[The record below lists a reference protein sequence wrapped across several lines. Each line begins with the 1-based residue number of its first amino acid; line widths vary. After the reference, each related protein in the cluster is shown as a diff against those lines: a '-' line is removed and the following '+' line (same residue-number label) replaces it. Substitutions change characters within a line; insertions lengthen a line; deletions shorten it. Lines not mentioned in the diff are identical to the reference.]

1 MSSAPQAGI
10 FSEGRTDFYYLE
22 YQLQPD
28 AATDDVRRA
37 IASALAIQGESTAE
51 TVIAFG
57 KDAWDRVN
65 PAWRPEGLRD
75 FSTLSG
81 VDGCSV
87 PSTQRD
93 LLFWIQ
99 SQRRDVNMQVALAI
113 HSFMRSVGELKLDL
127 AGFQYLDSRDLI
139 GFIDGTANPKEE
151 KAREAALIP
160 EGQTGAGGSFVLSQQ
175 WVHNLPA
182 FNSLS
187 HSEQER
193 VVGRTKPDSIELEG
207 DAMPPTSHVSRTDYK
222 ENGKAL
228 KIVRRSAPYGT
239 VREHGLYFLA
249 FSCELYRFQVLLE
262 RMFGVAGDGVSDHLI
277 RYSQPVTSSYWFAP
291 SREAL
296 LQVCSLDNEE

>member
-1 MSSAPQAGI
+1 MTSSPQAGI
-10 FSEGRTDFYYLE
+10 FTEGSTHFYYLE

-28 AATDDVRRA
+28 AATQDILRA
-37 IASALAIQGESTAE
+37 ILSALAIKGGETSD

-57 KDAWDRVN
+57 KDVWDRLN
-65 PAWRPEGLRD
+65 PTWHPEGLRP
-75 FSTLSG
+75 FPALSG
-81 VDGCSV
+81 VDGFSV

-99 SQRRDVNMQVALAI
+99 GNRRDVNMQVVLAI
-113 HSFMRSVGELKLDL
+113 HSFMRTVGTLKLDL

-139 GFIDGTANPKEE
+139 GFIDGTANPKED

-182 FNSLS
+182 FNTLS
-187 HSEQER
+187 QSEQEQ

-207 DAMPPTSHVSRTDYK
+207 EAMPPTSHVSRTDYK

-239 VREHGLYFLA
+239 VEEHGLYFLA
-249 FSCELYRFQVLLE
+249 FACDLRRFQVLLE
-262 RMFGVAGDGVSDHLI
+262 RMFGASGDGVSDQLI
-277 RYSQPVTSSYWFAP
+277 RYSKPVTSSYWFAP

-296 LQVCSLDNEE
+296 LQVCSLDTER

>member
-1 MSSAPQAGI
+1 MSSSPQTGI
-10 FSEGRTDFYYLE
+10 FTEGSTHFYYVE
-22 YQLQPD
+22 YRLQPD
-28 AATDDVRRA
+28 AATPDIRQA
-37 IASALAIQGESTAE
+37 IQSALAVEGGELSE
-51 TVIAFG
+51 TVVAFG

-65 PAWRPEGLRD
+65 PAWHPEGLCP
-75 FSTLSG
+75 FSALAG

-99 SQRRDVNMQVALAI
+99 SHRRDVNMQVALGI
-113 HSFMRSVGELKLDL
+113 HSFMRTVGTLKLDL

-160 EGQTGAGGSFVLSQQ
+160 EGETGAGGSFVLSQQ

-187 HSEQER
+187 QSEQER

-207 DAMPPTSHVSRTDYK
+207 DAMPATSHVSRTDYK

-239 VREHGLYFLA
+239 VGEHGLYFLA

-262 RMFGVAGDGVSDHLI
+262 RMFGVSGDGVSDHLI
-277 RYSQPVTSSYWFAP
+277 RYSKPVTSSYWFAP
-291 SREAL
+291 ARETL
-296 LQVCSLDNEE
+296 LQVCSLDTER

>member
-1 MSSAPQAGI
+1 MSSPQAGI
-10 FSEGRTDFYYLE
+10 FTEGNTHFYYLE

-28 AATDDVRRA
+28 AATQDIRRA
-37 IASALAIQGESTAE
+37 VRSALAVKREEPSE

-57 KDAWDRVN
+57 RDAWDRVN
-65 PAWRPEGLRD
+65 PAWHPDGLRN

-81 VDGCSV
+81 VEGRSV
-87 PSTQRD
+87 PTTQRD

-99 SQRRDVNMQVALAI
+99 STRRDVNMQVALAI
-113 HSFMRSVGELKLDL
+113 HSFMRTVGTLSLDL

-139 GFIDGTANPKEE
+139 GFIDGTANPKED

-187 HSEQER
+187 QSDQER
-193 VVGRTKPDSIELEG
+193 VVGRTKPDSVELEG
-207 DAMPPTSHVSRTDYK
+207 DAMPPISHVSRTDYK

-239 VREHGLYFLA
+239 VGEHGLYFLA
-249 FSCELYRFQVLLE
+249 FSCELYRFQILLE
-262 RMFGVAGDGVSDHLI
+262 RMFGVSGDGVSDHLI
-277 RYSQPVTSSYWFAP
+277 RYSKPVTSSYWLAP

-296 LQVCSLDNEE
+296 LQVCSPDTAK

>member
-1 MSSAPQAGI
+1 MTSPPQAGI
-10 FSEGRTDFYYLE
+10 FTEGSTHFYYLE

-28 AATDDVRRA
+28 AATQDIRRA
-37 IASALAIQGESTAE
+37 VRSALAVKGEVPAE

-57 KDAWDRVN
+57 KNAWDRLS
-65 PAWRPEGLRD
+65 PAWCPEGLRD
-75 FSTLSG
+75 FAALSG

-93 LLFWIQ
+93 ILFWIQ

-113 HSFMRSVGELKLDL
+113 HSFMRTVGALKLDV

-139 GFIDGTANPKEE
+139 GFIDGTANPKED
-151 KAREAALIP
+151 KAREAAFIS
-160 EGQTGAGGSFVLSQQ
+160 EGQTGEGGSFVLSQQ

-187 HSEQER
+187 QSEQER

-222 ENGKAL
+222 ENGRAL

-239 VREHGLYFLA
+239 VREYGLYFLA

-262 RMFGVAGDGVSDHLI
+262 RMFGVSGDGVSDHLI
-277 RYSQPVTSSYWFAP
+277 RYSRPVTSSYWFAP
-291 SREAL
+291 SWEDL
-296 LQVCSLDNEE
+296 MQVCNLHTEE

>member
-1 MSSAPQAGI
+1 MTSSPQAGI
-10 FSEGRTDFYYLE
+10 FTEGRTHFYYLE

-28 AATDDVRRA
+28 APTEDVRRA
-37 IASALAIQGESTAE
+37 VQSALAVEGGEFSE

-57 KDAWDRVN
+57 KDVWDLLN
-65 PAWRPEGLRD
+65 PAWCPEGLRD
-75 FSTLSG
+75 FAALSG
-81 VDGCSV
+81 VDGYSV
-87 PSTQRD
+87 PSSQRD

-99 SQRRDVNMQVALAI
+99 GNRRDVNMQAGLGI
-113 HSFMRSVGELKLDL
+113 HSFMRTVGALRLDL
-127 AGFQYLDSRDLI
+127 AGFQYFDSRDLI
-139 GFIDGTANPKEE
+139 GFIDGTANPKED

-182 FNSLS
+182 FNGLS
-187 HSEQER
+187 QSEQEQ
-193 VVGRTKPDSIELEG
+193 VVGRTKLDSIELEG

-239 VREHGLYFLA
+239 VGEHGLYFLA

-262 RMFGVAGDGVSDHLI
+262 RMFGVSGDGFSDHLI

-291 SREAL
+291 SREDL
-296 LQVCSLDNEE
+296 ETTLQGADQ

>member
-1 MSSAPQAGI
+1 MSSSPQAGI
-10 FSEGRTDFYYLE
+10 FTEGSTHFYYLE

-28 AATDDVRRA
+28 ATTDDVRQA
-37 IASALAIQGESTAE
+37 IRSALAVKGGETSE
-51 TVIAFG
+51 TVVAFG

-65 PAWRPEGLRD
+65 PAWHPEGLCP
-75 FSTLSG
+75 FSALAG

-99 SQRRDVNMQVALAI
+99 SHRRDVNMQVALDI
-113 HSFMRSVGELKLDL
+113 HSFMRTVGTLKLDL

-187 HSEQER
+187 QSEQER

-207 DAMPPTSHVSRTDYK
+207 EDMPPTSHVSRTDYK

-239 VREHGLYFLA
+239 VGEHGLYFLA
-249 FSCELYRFQVLLE
+249 FSCELYRFQILLE
-262 RMFGVAGDGVSDHLI
+262 RMFGVSGDGVSDHLI
-277 RYSQPVTSSYWFAP
+277 RYSKPVTSSYWFAP
-291 SREAL
+291 ARETL
-296 LQVCSLDNEE
+296 LQVCSLDTER

>member
-1 MSSAPQAGI
+1 MTSSPQAGI
-10 FSEGRTDFYYLE
+10 FTEGNTHFYYLE

-28 AATDDVRRA
+28 AATRDIRRA
-37 IASALAIQGESTAE
+37 VRSALAVKAEGPSE

-57 KDAWDRVN
+57 KDAWDRLN
-65 PAWRPEGLRD
+65 PAWCPEGLRD

-81 VDGCSV
+81 VDDCSV

-99 SQRRDVNMQVALAI
+99 SHRRDVNMQVVLAI
-113 HSFMRSVGELKLDL
+113 HSFMQTVGVLKLDL

-182 FNSLS
+182 FNTLS
-187 HSEQER
+187 QSEQER

-207 DAMPPTSHVSRTDYK
+207 EAMPPTSHVNRTDYK

-239 VREHGLYFLA
+239 VGEHGLYFLA
-249 FSCELYRFQVLLE
+249 FACELYRFQVLLE
-262 RMFGVAGDGVSDHLI
+262 RMFGASGDGVSDQLI

-291 SREAL
+291 SREDL
-296 LQVCSLDNEE
+296 LQVCG